1 MKPVLKRLAGIA
13 LGVALAGV
21 ASAASAADITG
32 AGSTFAYPIYA
43 KWAEAYKKQ
52 TGIGLNYQSI
62 GSGGGIAQITAK
74 TVEFGASD
82 MPLNAGKLEAAGFSQ
97 FPTCIGGVIPVVN
110 LPGIKPGE
118 LVLDGPTIAQIYLGK
133 ITKWNDPA
141 IKKLNPSVNL
151 PSTAIAVV
159 HRSDGSGTTYIW
171 ANYLAKVSPQ
181 WATQVGVATSVEWP
195 TGIGGKGNEGVAGN
209 VKQTVGGIGY
219 VEYAYVKQNNLTFTR
234 MINSAGA
241 TVTPTAAAFQAASAK
256 ADWVHAVGFNLM
268 LTNQPGAASWPIAG
282 ATFILVYKKP
292 DNAGQ
297 EKEALKF
304 FKWAFENGDDI
315 AKSVDYVPLPQAT
328 KNAIYKSWHD
338 NIEAAAVP

>member
-1 MKPVLKRLAGIA
+1 MKPILKSLAGIA
-13 LGVALAGV
+13 MGVAMAGI
-21 ASAASAADITG
+21 ATTASAADITG

-62 GSGGGIAQITAK
+62 GSGGGIAQIKAK

-82 MPLNAGKLEAAGFSQ
+82 MPLNAGALEAAGFAQ

-118 LVLDGPTIAQIYLGK
+118 LVLDGTTLADIYLGK
-133 ITKWNDPA
+133 ITKWDDPA

-159 HRSDGSGTTYIW
+159 HRSDGSGTTYIF

-181 WATQVGVATSVEWP
+181 WATQVGVATSVDWP
-195 TGIGGKGNEGVAGN
+195 AGLGGKGNEGVAGD

-219 VEYAYVKQNNLTFTR
+219 VEYAYVLQNRMTYTR
-234 MINSAGA
+234 MINRDGA
-241 TVTPTAAAFQAASAK
+241 TISPTASAFQAASAK

-268 LTNQPGAASWPIAG
+268 LTNQTGKESWPIAG

-292 DNAGQ
+292 DNAAN
-297 EKEALKF
+297 EKAALSF
-304 FKWAFENGDDI
+304 FKWAFQNGDDI

-328 KNAIYKSWHD
+328 KDAIFKSWHE
-338 NIEAAAVP
+338 NIDPAAVP

>member
-1 MKPVLKRLAGIA
+1 M
-13 LGVALAGV
+13 
-21 ASAASAADITG
+21 
-32 AGSTFAYPIYA
+32 
-43 KWAEAYKKQ
+43 
-52 TGIGLNYQSI
+52 
-62 GSGGGIAQITAK
+62 
-74 TVEFGASD
+74 
-82 MPLNAGKLEAAGFSQ
+82 
-97 FPTCIGGVIPVVN
+97 
-110 LPGIKPGE
+110 
-118 LVLDGPTIAQIYLGK
+118 
-133 ITKWNDPA
+133 
-141 IKKLNPSVNL
+141 
-151 PSTAIAVV
+151 
-159 HRSDGSGTTYIW
+159 
-171 ANYLAKVSPQ
+171 
-181 WATQVGVATSVEWP
+181 
-195 TGIGGKGNEGVAGN
+195 
-209 VKQTVGGIGY
+209 KQTVGGIGY

-338 NIEAAAVP
+338 NIDAAAVP